1 MTETSGKDF
10 TTMAVLGLAYTI
22 IGIGSIFVF
31 LVYVADIAIPELLSF
46 NEDNAYSIL
55 LIGIVS
61 YEMSVD
67 ETYRRKLSAT
77 QKTYS

>member
-46 NEDNAYSIL
+46 NEDNA
-55 LIGIVS
+55 
-61 YEMSVD
+61 
-67 ETYRRKLSAT
+67 
-77 QKTYS
+77 